1 MFQLQL
7 AKHITGDEKGKREEQ
22 DEESQG
28 EISFLRG
35 RGVTHLGKSSV
46 IHYSRGAIPPG
57 LLHD

>member
-7 AKHITGDEKGKREEQ
+7 ARQITGDEKKKGEEQ

-28 EISFLRG
+28 EISFLSG
-35 RGVTHLGKSSV
+35 HGVTHFGRSSA
-46 IHYSRGAIPPG
+46 IHYSRGAMQPG